1 MFKEKQS
8 IFYLMQIGTQVLYE
22 LWQYTSAVWLT
33 NIIKQSKQTNTV
45 EDDEVLFDYNN
56 NNYLISVMSVF
67 KVQVKKK
74 TKKENFILL
83 IME

>member
-1 MFKEKQS
+1 
-8 IFYLMQIGTQVLYE
+8 MQIGTQVLYE

-56 NNYLISVMSVF
+56 NNYLTSVMSVF

>member
-1 MFKEKQS
+1 
-8 IFYLMQIGTQVLYE
+8 MQIGTQVLYE